1 MFSLKKI
8 SQIFFLS
15 LLFIQTNQAADKI
28 KVGYFVYPPHMIQ
41 GATATAPKGA
51 AVDVMEKI
59 IAPKADIKVEWVG
72 PVPFARLLTMLE
84 AGEIDMIGLSVPNK
98 ERLEKFIFT
107 QNAPLWGKQGLL
119 VLKTEPIDS
128 IKSADDLKGKTISK
142 LLKGNLPK
150 FFDENQATIKF
161 DEVGG
166 DNSAELNLKKVL
178 AGRSFGSYFAFPDV
192 LLYYAATE
200 KALDKVKLIPYPGSE
215 DNVKGFFP
223 LSRKLDP
230 KLASRI
236 TSAIEASTK
245 DYDYLKMSQE
255 YIDKAGK

>member
-1 MFSLKKI
+1 MFCLKRILFAFSLLVLMI
-8 SQIFFLS
+8 NTGI
-15 LLFIQTNQAADKI
+15 AADKI
-28 KVGYFVYPPHMIQ
+28 KVGYFVYPPHLIQ
-41 GATATAPKGA
+41 GSDVASPKGA
-51 AVDVMEKI
+51 AVDVIEKI

-84 AGEIDMIGLSVPNK
+84 AGEIDMIGLSVSNK
-98 ERLEKFIFT
+98 ERQEKFIFT

-119 VLKTEPIDS
+119 VLKSEAIDS
-128 IKSADDLKGKTISK
+128 IKTPADLKGKTISK

-166 DNSAELNLKKVL
+166 DNSAELNLKKVV
-178 AGRSFGSYFAFPDV
+178 AGRTFGSYFAFPDV
-192 LLYYAATE
+192 LLYYAAVE
-200 KALDKVKLIPYPGSE
+200 KASDKVKLISYPGSE
-215 DNVKGFFP
+215 ENVLGYFP

-230 KLASRI
+230 KIASRI

-245 DYDYLKMSQE
+245 EYDYLKMSQD
-255 YIDKAGK
+255 YINKAGK